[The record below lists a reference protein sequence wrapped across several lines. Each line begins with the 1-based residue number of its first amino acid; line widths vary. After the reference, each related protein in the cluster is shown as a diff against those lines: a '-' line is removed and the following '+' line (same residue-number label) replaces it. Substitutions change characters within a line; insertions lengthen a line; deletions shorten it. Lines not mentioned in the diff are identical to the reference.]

1 MFVNE
6 YLSQTRVIM
15 NTITTYIAISIILN
29 YMPVIVKGAN
39 RQLSNNLW
47 NDLERLYYSDSVGL
61 QKLFDLPDDVLNGL
75 KLVKMTG
82 HISVDSAMLMSIE
95 QQIEQV
101 VLKCWVTLSGYE
113 EITAKCISDMLL
125 CCLYW

>member
-47 NDLERLYYSDSVGL
+47 NCSEVAETNTGTRMLYG
-61 QKLFDLPDDVLNGL
+61 
-75 KLVKMTG
+75 T
-82 HISVDSAMLMSIE
+82 
-95 QQIEQV
+95 
-101 VLKCWVTLSGYE
+101 
-113 EITAKCISDMLL
+113 
-125 CCLYW
+125 